1 MLEQIMTTQVGLLG
15 FIGFLMCVGVGFL
28 LMVWI
33 KKEMKEDDGA

>member
-28 LMVWI
+28 LMVWRRS
-33 KKEMKEDDGA
+33 KKRF